1 MKFKFKVQQY
11 QTDAADAVTSV
22 FEGQPNQGAS
32 VYLRDLGRKPKRA
45 QGEIDFG
52 DESTEGYANAPV
64 ALSGADILANV
75 RAVQRRNQIPE
86 SEELFRGMGACQLDV
101 EMETGTGKTYV
112 YTKTMLELNR
122 LYGWCKFIVVVPSVA
137 IREGV
142 AKSLENTQEHF
153 FSQYHKK
160 IRFFI
165 YDSDNLTELDAYSQ
179 SSDVNCMVINMQAF
193 NASMKEGAKNKAARI
208 IFDERDEF
216 SSRRPIDVI
225 AANRPIVIC
234 DEPQKMGK
242 KGGATQKGIAR
253 FNPLFVLNYS
263 ATHKEKHDLV
273 YALDALDAYNQK
285 LVKRIEVKGF
295 ALKNM
300 RGTDG
305 YLYLRDIVVSKT
317 RAPEAVI
324 EFKCMGAGGKVRKRT
339 ERFGEG
345 DSIYDASGS
354 TKLEAY
360 RGYTIASGNDGV
372 VPPQDGRA
380 GYVRFLDGSIGDDGR
395 VYIGEVY
402 GDSAAD
408 DMQRIQI
415 RETILSH
422 LQKEEALFRRGIKC
436 LSLFFIDQVSK
447 YRDLSGNGETV
458 GYGKIFEE
466 EYEAIVSD
474 RLKHPTQDDILDPSY
489 VQYLGRFEAHS
500 VHSGYFSVDKKGNA
514 VEPKAEKKAEREDG
528 IGINDDDAKRA
539 YDLILR
545 DKERLL
551 SFDEPVRF
559 IFSHSALRE
568 GWDNPNIFQICTLKE
583 SGSETSKRQEVGRGM
598 RLAVDQ
604 DGNRQDAAL
613 LGPDE
618 VHRVNLLTVIASESY
633 ETFVRDLQTDISKSL
648 RERPK
653 KVEMN
658 LFSGR
663 DVVLDGETVSFTEE
677 ESKRIYKA
685 LYKCDLIDDDDKP
698 TAEFR
703 KSVEDGTFVEH
714 FVAKLPEGIAD
725 TAHAK
730 AIEALVRSVYDA
742 HALDGM
748 IGRAQEKI
756 TENTLTDNFAKR
768 EFKELWARINH
779 KHAYTVSFSDDELR
793 RKSIER
799 INGDLRVSRLQ
810 YTLTVGGQKSQ
821 ATRDEVQDGSSF
833 GRTQTETR
841 DVDAGTASV
850 GVTYDL
856 VGEVA
861 QAAAI
866 TRRSAAAILAGI
878 DANVFGLYRVNPEE
892 FIKKAA
898 ALIVSE
904 KATMIVEHISYHEI
918 DDVYD
923 EAIFTERM
931 PDNASK
937 AYEAKKNIQ
946 RFVFPDSDG
955 ERRFAEDM
963 DAAAEVAVYA
973 KLPRTFQIP
982 TPVGNYAPDWAIAFK
997 EGSVRHVFFVAETK
1011 GTMDTL
1017 ELSGVENAK
1026 IACAKKLFN
1035 EMSTSDVRYHNV
1047 ATYEDLLE
1055 VMGRMS

>member
-1 MKFKFKVQQY
+1 M
-11 QTDAADAVTSV
+11 
-22 FEGQPNQGAS
+22 
-32 VYLRDLGRKPKRA
+32 
-45 QGEIDFG
+45 
-52 DESTEGYANAPV
+52 
-64 ALSGADILANV
+64 
-75 RAVQRRNQIPE
+75 
-86 SEELFRGMGACQLDV
+86 
-101 EMETGTGKTYV
+101 
-112 YTKTMLELNR
+112 
-122 LYGWCKFIVVVPSVA
+122 
-137 IREGV
+137 
-142 AKSLENTQEHF
+142 
-153 FSQYHKK
+153 
-160 IRFFI
+160 
-165 YDSDNLTELDAYSQ
+165 
-179 SSDVNCMVINMQAF
+179 
-193 NASMKEGAKNKAARI
+193 
-208 IFDERDEF
+208 
-216 SSRRPIDVI
+216 
-225 AANRPIVIC
+225 
-234 DEPQKMGK
+234 
-242 KGGATQKGIAR
+242 
-253 FNPLFVLNYS
+253 
-263 ATHKEKHDLV
+263 
-273 YALDALDAYNQK
+273 
-285 LVKRIEVKGF
+285 
-295 ALKNM
+295 
-300 RGTDG
+300 
-305 YLYLRDIVVSKT
+305 
-317 RAPEAVI
+317 
-324 EFKCMGAGGKVRKRT
+324 
-339 ERFGEG
+339 
-345 DSIYDASGS
+345 
-354 TKLEAY
+354 
-360 RGYTIASGNDGV
+360 
-372 VPPQDGRA
+372 
-380 GYVRFLDGSIGDDGR
+380 
-395 VYIGEVY
+395 
-402 GDSAAD
+402 
-408 DMQRIQI
+408 
-415 RETILSH
+415 
-422 LQKEEALFRRGIKC
+422 
-436 LSLFFIDQVSK
+436 
-447 YRDLSGNGETV
+447 
-458 GYGKIFEE
+458 
-466 EYEAIVSD
+466 
-474 RLKHPTQDDILDPSY
+474 PT
-489 VQYLGRFEAHS
+489 
-500 VHSGYFSVDKKGNA
+500 
-514 VEPKAEKKAEREDG
+514 
-528 IGINDDDAKRA
+528 
-539 YDLILR
+539 DLILR

-604 DGNRQDAAL
+604 EGNRQDAAL
-613 LGPDE
+613 LGRDE

-658 LFSGR
+658 LFSGC

-703 KSVEDGTFVEH
+703 KAVEGGTFVEY
-714 FVAKLPEGIAD
+714 FVVKLPEGIAD

-730 AIEALVRSVYDA
+730 AVEALVRSVYDA

-768 EFKELWARINH
+768 EFKELWARINR

-793 RKSIER
+793 SKSIER

-821 ATRDEVQDGSSF
+821 ATRDEVQGGSSF
-833 GRTQTETR
+833 DRTQTETR
-841 DVDAGTASV
+841 DVDAGTTSV

-904 KATMIVEHISYHEI
+904 KATMVVEHISYHEI

-1011 GTMDTL
+1011 GTMDTM

>member
-11 QTDAADAVTSV
+11 QTDAADAVCDV
-22 FEGQPNQGAS
+22 FEGQPNQGAAA
-32 VYLRDLGRKPKRA
+32 YLRDLGRRSRGS
-45 QGEIDFG
+45 QSMLDF
-52 DESTEGYANAPV
+52 DDAEGYANAPV
-64 ALSGADILANV
+64 ALAPERILDNV

-86 SEELFRGMGACQLDV
+86 SQALFSGMGACQLDV

-122 LYGWCKFIVVVPSVA
+122 RYGWCKFIVVVPSVA

-142 AKSLENTQEHF
+142 NKSLESTAEHF

-165 YDSDNLTELDAYSQ
+165 YDSDRLTELDAYSQ
-179 SSDVNCMVINMQAF
+179 SSDVSCMIINMQAF

-216 SSRRPIDVI
+216 GSRRPIDVI
-225 AANRPIVIC
+225 AANRPVVIC

-242 KGGATQKGIAR
+242 KGSATWKGIAR
-253 FNPLFVLNYS
+253 FKPLFVLAYS

-273 YALDALDAYNQK
+273 FALDALDAYNQK

-295 ALKNM
+295 SLKNM

-305 YLYLRDIVVSKT
+305 YLYLKDIVVSRN

-324 EFKCMGAGGKVRKRT
+324 EFKYMGAGGKVRKRT
-339 ERFGEG
+339 MRFSEG
-345 DSIYDASGS
+345 DNVYDASGT
-354 TKLEAY
+354 TKLEVY
-360 RGYTIASGNDGV
+360 RGYRIAGGNDGV
-372 VPPQDGRA
+372 VPPQDGRP
-380 GYVRFLDGSIGDDGR
+380 GYVRFLDNRIGDEGR
-395 VYIGEVY
+395 VYVGEVY

-415 RETILSH
+415 RETIASH

-436 LSLFFIDQVSK
+436 LSLFFIDEVAK
-447 YRDLSGNGETV
+447 YRDLFGNGETV
-458 GYGKIFEE
+458 GYGKVFEE
-466 EYEAIVSD
+466 EYTAAIAD
-474 RLKHPTQDDILDPSY
+474 RIANPTTDDAYDPR
-489 VQYLGRFEAHS
+489 YLTYLRRDGAHA
-500 VHSGYFSVDKKGNA
+500 VHAGYFSVDKKGNA
-514 VEPKAEKKAEREDG
+514 VESKAEKKAEREDG
-528 IGINDDDAKRA
+528 IGINDDDARRG

-551 SFDEPVRF
+551 SFEEPVRF

-598 RLAVDQ
+598 RLSVDQ
-604 DGNRQDAAL
+604 WGNRQDAVL
-613 LGPDE
+613 LGAED

-633 ETFVRDLQTDISKSL
+633 ESFVKDLQADIGRSL

-653 KVEMN
+653 KVVKE
-658 LFSGR
+658 LFSGT
-663 DVVLDGETVSFTEE
+663 DVVIDGEPVGFTKDEA
-677 ESKRIYKA
+677 KRVYMS
-685 LYKCDLIDDDDKP
+685 LYKIDFINAGDEP
-698 TAEFR
+698 TEEFR
-703 KSVEDGTFVEH
+703 KAVEMGEFARRIKLE
-714 FVAKLPEGIAD
+714 LPESIAD
-725 TAHAK
+725 DAHVK
-730 AIEALVRSVYDA
+730 AIEMLVRSVTDE

-748 IGRAQEKI
+748 VVRAEEKVS
-756 TENTLTDNFAKR
+756 ENTLTDNFAR
-768 EFKELWARINH
+768 AEFKELWRCINRR
-779 KHAYTVSFSDDELR
+779 HAYTVSFSDDELR
-793 RKSIER
+793 AKAIAR
-799 INGDLRVSRLQ
+799 INSDLRVSKLQ
-810 YTLTVGGQKSQ
+810 YTITVGEQKGE
-821 ATRDEVQDGSSF
+821 ATHDEVGKGSSF
-833 GRTQTETR
+833 DRTETATR
-841 DVDAGTASV
+841 DVDVAGNACD
-850 GVTYDL
+850 VTYDL

-866 TRRSAAAILAGI
+866 TRRSAATILSGI
-878 DANVFGLYRVNPEE
+878 GPAVFALYKVNPEE

-904 KATMIVEHISYHEI
+904 KAAMVVEHIAYHEI
-918 DDVYD
+918 DATYD
-923 EAIFTERM
+923 ETIFTERM
-931 PDNASK
+931 PDNASR
-937 AYEAKKNIQ
+937 AYEAKKSIQ

-955 ERRFAEDM
+955 ERKFAEDL

-973 KLPRTFQIP
+973 KLPRTFKIP

-1017 ELSGVENAK
+1017 ELSGVEGAK

-1035 EMSTSDVRYHNV
+1035 EMSTAGVRYHNV
-1047 ATYEDLLE
+1047 ATYDDLLE
-1055 VMGRMS
+1055 VMGRLP

>member
-1 MKFKFKVQQY
+1 MKFKLKVQQY
-11 QTDAADAVTSV
+11 QTDAADALASV

-32 VYLRDLGRKPKRA
+32 AYLRDLGTAKRHWGMESGFA
-45 QGEIDFG
+45 FSQGAE
-52 DESTEGYANAPV
+52 EGYANAPV
-64 ALSGADILANV
+64 ALNRDDILANV

-86 SEELFRGMGACQLDV
+86 SEELFCGMGACQLDV

-153 FSQYHKK
+153 FAQYHKK

-165 YDSDNLTELDAYSQ
+165 YDSDNLIELDAYSQ

-208 IFDERDEF
+208 
-216 SSRRPIDVI
+216 
-225 AANRPIVIC
+225 
-234 DEPQKMGK
+234 
-242 KGGATQKGIAR
+242 
-253 FNPLFVLNYS
+253 
-263 ATHKEKHDLV
+263 
-273 YALDALDAYNQK
+273 
-285 LVKRIEVKGF
+285 EVKGF

-305 YLYLRDIVVSKT
+305 YLYLRDIVVSKN
-317 RAPEAVI
+317 RAPQAVI
-324 EFKCMGAGGKVRKRT
+324 EFKCMGSGGKVRKKT
-339 ERFGEG
+339 ARFGEG

-372 VPPQDGRA
+372 VPPRDGHP
-380 GYVRFLDGSIGDDGR
+380 GYARFLDGSVGDDGR

-436 LSLFFIDQVSK
+436 LSLFFIDQVAK

-474 RLKHPTQDDILDPSY
+474 RLKHPTQDDIIDPSY
-489 VQYLGRFEAHS
+489 AQYLGRFDANS

-514 VEPKAEKKAEREDG
+514 VESKAEKKSEREDG

-604 DGNRQDAAL
+604 DGNRQDTAL

-633 ETFVRDLQTDISKSL
+633 ETFVKDLQTDISKSL

-653 KVEMN
+653 KVEMD

-663 DVVLDGETVSFTEE
+663 DVVLDGETVSFTED
-677 ESKRIYKA
+677 ESKRVYKA
-685 LYKCDLIDDDDKP
+685 LYKCDLIDDDDNP
-698 TAEFR
+698 TAEFH
-703 KSVEDGTFVEH
+703 KAVEDGTFVEY
-714 FVAKLPEGIAD
+714 FVVKMPEEIAD
-725 TAHAK
+725 AAHAK
-730 AIEALVRSVYDA
+730 AVEALVKSVYDA

-756 TENTLTDNFAKR
+756 SENTLTDNFAKR
-768 EFKELWARINH
+768 EFKELWARINR

-799 INGDLRVSRLQ
+799 INSDLRVSKLQ

-821 ATRDEVQDGSSF
+821 ATCDEVRGGSSF
-833 GRTQTETR
+833 DRSQTETR
-841 DVDAGTASV
+841 DVDAGMASV
-850 GVTYDL
+850 SVTYDL

-866 TRRSAAAILAGI
+866 TRRSAASILAGI
-878 DANVFGLYRVNPEE
+878 DGNVFELYRVNPEE

-904 KATMIVEHISYHEI
+904 KATMVVEHISYHEI

-955 ERRFAEDM
+955 ERKFAEDM
-963 DAAAEVAVYA
+963 DAAEEVAVYA

-1011 GTMDTL
+1011 GTMDTM

>member
-1 MKFKFKVQQY
+1 MQFKFKVQRY
-11 QTDAADAVTSV
+11 QTDAADAVCDV

-32 VYLRDLGRKPKRA
+32 TYLRDLGRRSRGA
-45 QGEIDFG
+45 QGMLDV
-52 DESTEGYANAPV
+52 DDAEGYANAPV
-64 ALSGADILANV
+64 ALSPDDVLANV

-86 SEELFRGMGACQLDV
+86 SEALFNGMGACQLDV

-122 LYGWCKFIVVVPSVA
+122 RYGWCKFIVVVPSVA

-142 AKSLENTQEHF
+142 NKSLESTAEHF

-165 YDSDNLTELDAYSQ
+165 YDSDRLTELDAYSQ
-179 SSDVNCMVINMQAF
+179 SSDVSCMIINMQAF

-216 SSRRPIDVI
+216 GSRRPIDVI
-225 AANRPIVIC
+225 AANRPVVIC

-242 KGGATQKGIAR
+242 KGSATWKGIAR
-253 FNPLFVLNYS
+253 FKPLFVLAYS
-263 ATHKEKHDLV
+263 ATHKERHDLV

-295 ALKNM
+295 SLKNM

-305 YLYLRDIVVSKT
+305 YLYLKDIVVSKN
-317 RAPEAVI
+317 RPPEAVI

-339 ERFGEG
+339 MRFGEG
-345 DSIYDASGS
+345 DSVYDASGD

-360 RGYTIASGNDGV
+360 RGYTIAGGNDGV
-372 VPPQDGRA
+372 VPAQDGRP
-380 GYVRFLDGSIGDDGR
+380 GYVRFLDSGIGDEGR
-395 VYIGEVY
+395 VYVGEVY

-415 RETILSH
+415 RETIASH

-436 LSLFFIDQVSK
+436 LSLFFIDEVAK

-458 GYGKIFEE
+458 GYGKVFEE
-466 EYEAIVSD
+466 EYAAAIAD
-474 RLKHPTQDDILDPSY
+474 RVAHPTVNDAYDPSY
-489 VQYLGRFEAHS
+489 LNYLRRDEAHA
-500 VHSGYFSVDKKGNA
+500 VHAGYFSVDKKGNA
-514 VEPKAEKKAEREDG
+514 VESKAEKKAEREDG
-528 IGINDDDAKRA
+528 IGINDDDARRG

-551 SFDEPVRF
+551 SFEEPVRF

-598 RLAVDQ
+598 RLSVDQ
-604 DGNRQDAAL
+604 WGNRQDAVL
-613 LGPDE
+613 LGAED

-633 ETFVRDLQTDISKSL
+633 ESFVGDLQKDIRGSL
-648 RERPK
+648 RVRPK
-653 KVEMN
+653 KVEAE
-658 LFSGR
+658 LFSGT
-663 DVVLDGETVSFTEE
+663 DVEVDGEPVSFTKDEA
-677 ESKRIYKA
+677 KRVYMS
-685 LYKCDLIDDDDKP
+685 LYKVDFIGVNDEP
-698 TAEFR
+698 TEAFRQAVESGEFAR
-703 KSVEDGTFVEH
+703 RIMVE
-714 FVAKLPEGIAD
+714 LPESIAD
-725 TAHAK
+725 KAHVK
-730 AIEALVRSVYDA
+730 AIEMLVRSVTDE
-742 HALDGM
+742 HVLDDM
-748 IGRAQEKI
+748 VQPVREKVS
-756 TENTLTDNFAKR
+756 ENALTDNFAR
-768 EFKELWARINH
+768 AEFKELWRRINH
-779 KHAYTVSFSDDELR
+779 KHAYTVSFSDEELR
-793 RKSIER
+793 AKAIAR
-799 INGDLRVSRLQ
+799 IDADLRVNKLQ
-810 YTLTVGGQKSQ
+810 YTVTVGEQKTEATHDEVRHGSSFDRTET
-821 ATRDEVQDGSSF
+821 ATRDVEVGEQAI
-833 GRTQTETR
+833 
-841 DVDAGTASV
+841 DVA
-850 GVTYDL
+850 YDL

-861 QAAAI
+861 RAAAI
-866 TRRSAAAILAGI
+866 TRRSAAAILVGI
-878 DANVFGLYRVNPEE
+878 NPAVFALYRVNPEE

-898 ALIVSE
+898 SLIVSE
-904 KATMIVEHISYHEI
+904 KATMVVEHIVYHEI
-918 DDVYD
+918 DDTYD

-931 PDNASK
+931 PDNANR

-955 ERRFAEDM
+955 ERKFAEDL
-963 DAAAEVAVYA
+963 DAADEVAVYA

-982 TPVGNYAPDWAIAFK
+982 TPVGNYAPDWAIAFR

-1035 EMSTSDVRYHNV
+1035 EMSTADVRYHNV
-1047 ATYEDLLE
+1047 ATYDDLLE
-1055 VMGRMS
+1055 VMGRLA